1 MTESIKTK
9 AIRGILWNAIDKFAA
24 QGVQFII
31 GIILAR
37 LLMPKDFG
45 LIGMLSIFIALS
57 QSFIDSGMGSG
68 LIQKQNRSDVDFSTV
83 FVFNLCVSLF
93 FYGILF
99 ITAPLIARFYNMP
112 QLVNLTRV
120 LSLNIIIN
128 SLAIVQ
134 RSKLIINIDFK
145 TFAKVNVVSVLTGG
159 IIAVFF
165 AYAGFGVW
173 ALVIQNL
180 ISATVSVLMLWLL
193 SKWKPSLSFSKES
206 FKDLFGFGSKLLIS
220 GLYARTLNEIYNLV
234 IGKTYSASDLGYYT
248 RSKQIA
254 EVSAGTVNSIMQQV
268 TYPILA
274 SLQNDK
280 EQLIS
285 VFNRL
290 IKMTAF
296 FIFPAMTL
304 LALLADPFI
313 RFFLTNKWE
322 PAIILLQWLCF
333 AKVFTPICSINMNIL
348 NAIGRSDLFLKV
360 DLSKAPLIIIVLVIT
375 VPMGLKAIVI
385 GNVIT
390 SGIAFFIN
398 AYMPG
403 KLFGYGAIKQLKD
416 MIPVFFA
423 TGLMAVSVYVSIS
436 FTESLILKLILG
448 SLVGIIIYGI
458 ISHFLKIEGTK
469 EIKNVLKS
477 LLQKTEKNHV
487 NRKKDGN

>member
-83 FVFNLCVSLF
+83 LYLIYVSVYFFMYTIYNSAFNCK
-93 FYGILF
+93 
-99 ITAPLIARFYNMP
+99 FYNLP

-290 IKMTAF
+290 IK
-296 FIFPAMTL
+296 
-304 LALLADPFI
+304 
-313 RFFLTNKWE
+313 
-322 PAIILLQWLCF
+322 
-333 AKVFTPICSINMNIL
+333 
-348 NAIGRSDLFLKV
+348 
-360 DLSKAPLIIIVLVIT
+360 
-375 VPMGLKAIVI
+375 
-385 GNVIT
+385 
-390 SGIAFFIN
+390 
-398 AYMPG
+398 
-403 KLFGYGAIKQLKD
+403 
-416 MIPVFFA
+416 
-423 TGLMAVSVYVSIS
+423 
-436 FTESLILKLILG
+436 
-448 SLVGIIIYGI
+448 
-458 ISHFLKIEGTK
+458 
-469 EIKNVLKS
+469 
-477 LLQKTEKNHV
+477 
-487 NRKKDGN
+487 